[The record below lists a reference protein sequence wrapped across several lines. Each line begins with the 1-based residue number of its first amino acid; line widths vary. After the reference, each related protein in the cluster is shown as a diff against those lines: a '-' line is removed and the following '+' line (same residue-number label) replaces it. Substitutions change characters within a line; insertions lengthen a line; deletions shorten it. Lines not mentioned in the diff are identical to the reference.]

1 MASTKTKD
9 LIIGG
14 FALVGGVKIAKEAVE
29 FGVNRTINNINYAL
43 GRANVSL
50 ADIGNGNIEITL
62 PVFIL
67 NENEFSIEIDSFF
80 GNVAYGT
87 VPLGLIEIPE
97 KFTLITGESIA
108 LNLFFKVNISNTVQG
123 VFQAGQNGGFGALLE
138 KIYLKGE
145 LFILGGSFF
154 GQVKIPIESEISII

>member
-1 MASTKTKD
+1 MADTKN

-14 FALVGGVKIAKEAVE
+14 LALFGGVTIAKEAVE
-29 FGVNRTINNINYAL
+29 LGVNRTINNINYTL

-50 ADIGNGNIEITL
+50 VDIGNGNIDIAL

-67 NENEFSIEIDSFF
+67 NENEFSIKIDKFL

-87 VPLGLIEIPE
+87 VPLGLIEIPDE
-97 KFTLITGESIA
+97 FTLISGESIA
-108 LNLFFKVNISNTVQG
+108 LNLFFKVDISDTVQG
-123 VFQAGQNGGFGALLE
+123 VFRAGQNGGFGALLE

-154 GQVKIPIESEISII
+154 GQVSIPIESTISII